1 MKVFEKF
8 PFLMGLLASLFVLLS
23 FIVKSPNSSVNQEL
37 AVMGILFG
45 LTYWVWMIVNIRNAI
60 RNSNDKRNF
69 WLVFAITAPY
79 IGAMLYQ
86 IVHERVMI
94 EHAEHPEPATNEIAA

>member
-23 FIVKSPNSSVNQEL
+23 FLVKSPNRAMNQEL

-45 LTYWVWMIVNIRNAI
+45 LVYWIWMIIYIRNGVRSSA
-60 RNSNDKRNF
+60 DKKIF
-69 WLVFAITAPY
+69 WLVLAITAPY
-79 IGAMLYQ
+79 LGAMLYQ
-86 IVHERVMI
+86 IVYERSLLEHEQ
-94 EHAEHPEPATNEIAA
+94 HEPARNEIAA

>member
-23 FIVKSPNSSVNQEL
+23 FLVKSPNSAMNQEL

-45 LTYWVWMIVNIRNAI
+45 FAYWIWMIIYIRNGI
-60 RNSNDKRNF
+60 RNSADKKTF
-69 WLVFAITAPY
+69 WLVLAISAPY
-79 IGAMLYQ
+79 LGAMLYQ
-86 IVHERVMI
+86 IVYERGLLEHE
-94 EHAEHPEPATNEIAA
+94 EHEPARNEIAA